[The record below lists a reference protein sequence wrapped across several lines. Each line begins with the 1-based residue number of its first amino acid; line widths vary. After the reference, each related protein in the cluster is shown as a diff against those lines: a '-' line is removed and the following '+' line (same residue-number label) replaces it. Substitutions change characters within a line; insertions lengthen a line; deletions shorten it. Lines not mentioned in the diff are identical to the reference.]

1 MKIFIE
7 DYNGNDLCSFEVPA
21 LEVLYD
27 IYEKDTMWLQRH
39 LSSNSMW
46 NCSLADIDTDENGN
60 EYIRIQ
66 LEVRPFEI

>member
-27 IYEKDTMWLQRH
+27 IYEKDTMWLHLLKYNYYEEEANIQR
-39 LSSNSMW
+39 
-46 NCSLADIDTDENGN
+46 
-60 EYIRIQ
+60 
-66 LEVRPFEI
+66 

>member
-39 LSSNSMW
+39 LSSKSMW